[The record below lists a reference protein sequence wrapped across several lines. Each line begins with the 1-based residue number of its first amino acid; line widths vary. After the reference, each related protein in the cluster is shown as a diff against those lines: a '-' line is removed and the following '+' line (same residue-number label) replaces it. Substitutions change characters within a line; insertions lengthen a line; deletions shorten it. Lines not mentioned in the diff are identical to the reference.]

1 MILQVFI
8 IAVALGADAF
18 SVAVGLGTCF
28 HDWGSRTRLSLAF
41 GAGQFLMPIL
51 GWTTGAVVLPY
62 VAAYDHWVAFG
73 VLAAISAKMM
83 WESFR
88 GNPELDHTSKNP
100 SRSWVLVGLAL
111 AVSIDALA
119 VGFTMGNLDGRR
131 IIYAGI
137 IGLTAAIMTLGG
149 TILAHRATR
158 CWRTWAERGGALLLF
173 GVALKMLA
181 V

>member
-1 MILQVFI
+1 MILQIFI

-18 SVAVGLGTCF
+18 SVAVGVGMCLR
-28 HDWGSRTRLSLAF
+28 DWGSRIRLSLAF
-41 GAGQFLMPIL
+41 GIGQFIMPVL
-51 GWTTGAVVLPY
+51 GWTTGEVILPY

-73 VLAAISAKMM
+73 VLTAISVKMV
-83 WESFR
+83 WESFQD
-88 GNPELDHTSKNP
+88 GAELDRARNDPT
-100 SRSWVLVGLAL
+100 RSWMLVGLGL

-131 IIYAGI
+131 FVYAGI
-137 IGLTAAIMTLGG
+137 IGLTAALMTLGG
-149 TILAHRATR
+149 TILARRATR
-158 CWRTWAERGGALLLF
+158 CWGAWAERGGALLLF